1 MTNKSKKIRLIFIFY
16 WFLLT
21 YIIAAL
27 IWWYIALSSQ
37 NNQMAEYKIHLL
49 NKTNKEY
56 NLQYESILQEE
67 IRKTK
72 QYIGEGTIFFL
83 LIVAGAV
90 FLYNAIRK
98 QLKISLQQQNF
109 MMAITHELKTPIAI
123 AKLNLETL
131 QKRKL
136 NEIQQET
143 LLTNTLQEANRMNT
157 LCNNLLL
164 SSQIEGDGYR
174 ITKENIDLSNLLQ
187 HCVTD
192 FKIRYQSKII
202 QTEIEQDVYVSGDTF
217 MLQIAI
223 SNLIE
228 NAIKYAPKETAIK
241 ATLKVNNNN
250 ANLSIIDE
258 GHGIHDSEKKEVFKK
273 FYRLGTDATKKAK
286 GTGLGL
292 FLVDKIVSAHNGKIS
307 VINNS
312 PTGSIFVIQL
322 KQLA

>member
-1 MTNKSKKIRLIFIFY
+1 MTNKSRKIRLIFIFY

-27 IWWYIALSSQ
+27 VWWYIALSSQ

-49 NKTNKEY
+49 KGTNKEY
-56 NLQYESILQEE
+56 HLQYETILKEE

-98 QLKISLQQQNF
+98 QLKISLEQQNF

-136 NEIQQET
+136 NENQQES
-143 LLTNTLQEANRMNT
+143 LLNNTLQEANRMNT

-164 SSQIEGDGYR
+164 SSQIESDGYR
-174 ITKENIDLSNLLQ
+174 ITKENIDLSNLLEN
-187 HCVTD
+187 CIAD

-202 QTEIEQDVYVSGDTF
+202 LSEIVQDIYVLGDNF
-217 MLQIAI
+217 MLQMAI

-241 ATLKVNNNN
+241 ASLKLKDND
-250 ANLSIIDE
+250 AILSIIDE
-258 GHGIHDSEKKEVFKK
+258 GQGIQDNEKKEVFKK
-273 FYRLGTDATKKAK
+273 FYRLGTDTTKKAR

-292 FLVDKIVSAHNGKIS
+292 YLVAKIVSAHHGQVS
-307 VINNS
+307 VINNN

-322 KQLA
+322 KQLS